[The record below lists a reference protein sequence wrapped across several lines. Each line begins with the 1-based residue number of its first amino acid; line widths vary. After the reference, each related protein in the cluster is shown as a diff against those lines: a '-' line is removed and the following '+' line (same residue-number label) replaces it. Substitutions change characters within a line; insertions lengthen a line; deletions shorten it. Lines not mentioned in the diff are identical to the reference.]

1 MSFKLVIDSCCELP
15 KEYENDPRIEFI
27 PFMMDVGERQVVDDE
42 SFDQK
47 QFLKWLA
54 DYPHCPKSSCPSPE
68 RYMESFANTEADD
81 IYVITISSQLS
92 GSYNS
97 AVAAREMYLENK
109 AKNIHVCDSE
119 AAVSG
124 EGRIALKLLELAEQ
138 GLPFAEVAQRLDA
151 FRDEARTYF
160 VLDNLE
166 TLRKNGRLTGVKA
179 LVASTLSIKPVM
191 SASKGTIIQKC
202 QAIGIKKALTKMV
215 DIVIKE
221 RPDALVERLLIAH
234 CNCLER
240 AQEVKRL
247 LEEKANYK
255 EIVIVGCKGLSTMYA
270 NDGGVVIGV

>member
-15 KEYENDPRIEFI
+15 KEYENDARIEFI
-27 PFMMDVGERQVVDDE
+27 PFIMDVGERQVVDDE
-42 SFDQK
+42 SFDQ
-47 QFLKWLA
+47 QEFLQWLA
-54 DYPHCPKSSCPSPE
+54 ECPQCPKSSCPSPE
-68 RYMESFANTEADD
+68 RYMQSFDSGGADD
-81 IYVITISSQLS
+81 IYVITISSKLS

-97 AVAAREMYLENK
+97 AMLAKQMYLEK
-109 AKNIHVCDSE
+109 QQKNIHVCDSE
-119 AAVSG
+119 AAVAG

-179 LVASTLSIKPVM
+179 LVASTLCIKPVM
-191 SASKGTIIQKC
+191 GADKGTIIQKC
-202 QAIGIKKALTKMV
+202 QAIGIKKALAKMV

-240 AQEVKRL
+240 AQEVKKL

-255 EIVIVGCKGLSTMYA
+255 EIVIVSCKGLSTMYA

>member
-27 PFMMDVGERQVVDDE
+27 PFVMDVGERQVVDDE
-42 SFDQK
+42 SFDQQ
-47 QFLKWLA
+47 QFLQWLA
-54 DYPHCPKSSCPSPE
+54 ECPSCPKSSCPSPE
-68 RYMESFANTEADD
+68 RYMQSFDSGAADD
-81 IYVITISSQLS
+81 IYVVTISSKLS

-97 AVAAREMYLENK
+97 AVCAQQLYLEK
-109 AKNIHVCDSE
+109 HEKNIHVCDSE
-119 AAVSG
+119 AAVAG

-138 GLPFAEVAQRLDA
+138 GLPFAEVAARLDA
-151 FRDEARTYF
+151 FRDEMRTYF

-179 LVASTLSIKPVM
+179 IVASTLCIKPVM
-191 SASKGTIIQKC
+191 GADKGTIIQKC

-240 AQEVKRL
+240 AHEVKKL

-255 EIVIVGCKGLSTMYA
+255 EIVIVSCKGLSTMYA